1 VSGVTGGS
9 GGAGGAPRRIH
20 AEALAA
26 EGATGA
32 PAEGLTDDG
41 RESKR
46 ASTRHSQQRATRSDQ
61 TRLLTSDPDAAEA
74 APEDN
79 TPPLAAGKERIL
91 SKNEAYNQARA
102 ADGRV
107 GVRLGNDMSYRITG
121 N

>member
-1 VSGVTGGS
+1 MRAALFALSLVLVPTMA
-9 GGAGGAPRRIH
+9 GAQAQ
-20 AEALAA
+20 
-26 EGATGA
+26 TGA
-32 PAEGLTDDG
+32 APASPL
-41 RESKR
+41 KPR
-46 ASTRHSQQRATRSDQ
+46 AQ
-61 TRLLTSDPDAAEA
+61 TTAPLEAAEA